1 MRAVTIDLL
10 AKPMAVPEHRTSM
23 TASPRSLIVAIPA
36 YLEDLVLALDQIDAS
51 ARGLVRNLTEGQF
64 HWQPLGGHS
73 WSVAQCI
80 EHLTVTN
87 SLYVTAIRQAVDDAE
102 RHRMAPSTTVKLGLW
117 ARFFVWNME
126 PPPKLKLRARAQ
138 ITSNPKRTR
147 GELWLAFTHA
157 EERVRRLMIESAGID
172 VNRTRF
178 ANPLLPGTRFS
189 IGVGF
194 MIVLAHNRRHLWQA
208 QRVCEAPGFA
218 AA

>member
-1 MRAVTIDLL
+1 
-10 AKPMAVPEHRTSM
+10 MAISEHRIGV
-23 TASPRSLIVAIPA
+23 TASPEILTNAIPA
-36 YLEDLVLALDQIDAS
+36 YLQNLVLALDQIDAS
-51 ARGLVRNLTEGQF
+51 ARRLVRNLTEGQF
-64 HWQPLGGHS
+64 HWQPVGGRS

-102 RHRMAPSTTVKLGLW
+102 RHRLAPSTTIKPGLW
-117 ARFFVWNME
+117 SRFFVWNME

-138 ITSNPKRTR
+138 ITSNPRRTR

-157 EERVRRLMIESAGID
+157 EERVRRLMIECSGID

-194 MIVLAHNRRHLWQA
+194 LIVLAHNRRHLWQA

-218 AA
+218 SA